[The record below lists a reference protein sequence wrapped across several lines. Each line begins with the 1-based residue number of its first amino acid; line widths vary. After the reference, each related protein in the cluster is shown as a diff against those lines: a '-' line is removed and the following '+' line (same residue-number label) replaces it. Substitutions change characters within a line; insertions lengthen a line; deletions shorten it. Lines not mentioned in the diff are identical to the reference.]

1 MQLSKSILRS
11 QSKVTT
17 TPSAPA
23 TPKRRKLPPVH
34 LQLATALKALKRIQ
48 DKHHG
53 VLESKDITEDHRSL
67 LLAAGFIRPVIKGW
81 YVCSNP
87 ADNAGHSTVWYASF
101 WAFVSGYLGKRFG
114 KRYCLNPEASL
125 LLHTGTTTIPRQVTV
140 VTKDGGTTVVN
151 LLFETSLLVYPD
163 EKRVSKS
170 RAEVR
175 GLQVWPIAEALCLCG
190 PKFFKNNPREAE
202 IALAMV
208 RDPSELLAYLLSNE
222 GLTASAARLA
232 GALKFMGR
240 EDDAARI
247 VKAVSTPGQPLTAQN
262 PFEREQPTLSHSR
275 ERSPYVL
282 RIRSMWAGWRQTVID
297 NFPPAPGLA
306 TDAATYLEKVDERY
320 VADAYN
326 SLSIEGY
333 QVTDDLIERVAR
345 GDWNP
350 EEDEEHQKDK
360 DALAARGYF
369 QAFGAVK
376 KTIASIIEGKNAGR
390 AVQTDHHDWYAE
402 LFGPSVTA
410 GILKRHQLAGYRT
423 GPIYIRNSKH
433 TPVPREAILDSLEAL
448 FSLIEDEPE
457 ASVRA
462 VLGHH
467 LFVFVHP
474 YFDGNGRI
482 GRFLL
487 NALFASGGYPWT
499 VVRVKRRKAY
509 IEALEAASVRSDI
522 LPLALFLK
530 AELEQ
535 WTPER
540 E

>member
-1 MQLSKSILRS
+1 M
-11 QSKVTT
+11 
-17 TPSAPA
+17 
-23 TPKRRKLPPVH
+23 
-34 LQLATALKALKRIQ
+34 
-48 DKHHG
+48 
-53 VLESKDITEDHRSL
+53 
-67 LLAAGFIRPVIKGW
+67 
-81 YVCSNP
+81 
-87 ADNAGHSTVWYASF
+87 
-101 WAFVSGYLGKRFG
+101 
-114 KRYCLNPEASL
+114 
-125 LLHTGTTTIPRQVTV
+125 
-140 VTKDGGTTVVN
+140 
-151 LLFETSLLVYPD
+151 
-163 EKRVSKS
+163 
-170 RAEVR
+170 
-175 GLQVWPIAEALCLCG
+175 
-190 PKFFKNNPREAE
+190 
-202 IALAMV
+202 
-208 RDPSELLAYLLSNE
+208 
-222 GLTASAARLA
+222 
-232 GALKFMGR
+232 
-240 EDDAARI
+240 
-247 VKAVSTPGQPLTAQN
+247 STPGQPLTPQN
-262 PFEREQPTLSHSR
+262 PFEREQPTLSPSR

-297 NFPPAPGLA
+297 NFPPAPGLVL
-306 TDAATYLEKVDERY
+306 DAAAYLDKVDERY
-320 VADAYN
+320 IADAYN

-350 EEDEEHQKDK
+350 EEDEEYQKDK

-376 KTIASIIEGKNAGR
+376 KTIASIIEGRNAGR

-423 GPIYIRNSKH
+423 GPIYIRNSMH

-499 VVRVKRRKAY
+499 VVRVKRRMAY
-509 IEALEAASVRSDI
+509 LEALEAASARGDI
-522 LPLALFLK
+522 LPLVLFLK

-540 E
+540 DHPWSDASGASRRG

>member
-1 MQLSKSILRS
+1 M
-11 QSKVTT
+11 TT
-17 TPSAPA
+17 APTTSPS
-23 TPKRRKLPPVH
+23 RRKKHVPPHVR
-34 LQLATALKALKRIQ
+34 LADALRTLKKLQ

-53 VLESKDITEDHRSL
+53 VLQSRDIAADQRAL
-67 LLAAGFIRPVIKGW
+67 LQEAGFLRPVMKGW
-81 YVCSNP
+81 YFCSNP
-87 ADNAGHSTVWYASF
+87 GDKEGDNTVWYASF
-101 WAFVSGYLGKRFG
+101 WAFTSGYLAKRFG

-125 LLHTGTTTIPRQVTV
+125 LLHTGNTTIPRQVTAA
-140 VTKDGGTTVVN
+140 TKDSGTSVVR
-151 LLFETSLLVYPD
+151 LPFDTSLLVYP
-163 EKRVSKS
+163 EERNVPNTRV
-170 RAEVR
+170 EVR
-175 GLQVWPIAEALCLCG
+175 GLQTWPVAEALCLSG
-190 PKFFKNNPREAE
+190 PQFFRNNPCEAE
-202 IALAMV
+202 IALQMV
-208 RDPSELLAYLLSNE
+208 RDPSELLTFLLSDD

-232 GALKFMGR
+232 GALAFLGR
-240 EDDAARI
+240 EDDAVRI
-247 VKAVSTPGQPLTAQN
+247 VKAMSKPGQSLAPQN
-262 PFEREQPTLSHSR
+262 PFTLDRPTLPPSR

-297 NFPPAPGLA
+297 NFPPAPGLPENTA
-306 TDAATYLEKVDERY
+306 SFLEQVDERY

-333 QVTDDLIERVAR
+333 QVTDELVERVAS
-345 GDWNP
+345 GGWNP
-350 EEDEEHQKDK
+350 DGDDQHKKDK

-376 KTIASIIEGKNAGR
+376 KTILDILKGKNAGR
-390 AVQTDHHDWYAE
+390 AVRAAHHDWQAE

-423 GPIYIRNSKH
+423 GPIFIRNSMH
-433 TPVPREAILDSLEAL
+433 VPLPREAILDSLEAL
-448 FSLIEDEPE
+448 FDLIEHEPE

-467 LFVFVHP
+467 LFVFIHP

-499 VVRVKRRKAY
+499 VVRVKRRSAY
-509 IEALEAASVRSDI
+509 MEALEAASVRGDI
-522 LPLALFLK
+522 LPLTLFLK